1 MVGLVEGEGV
11 GPSEGV
17 CIPMI
22 LPLVGPLQFPAEII
36 GHVSLGMEGIN
47 ILSQAASAATEAAS
61 DPGRLAHPMVRAWF
75 AAAAAQYAPKLA
87 VEVMSKQSI
96 VSSLTCKDPTDPP
109 ESTVSFANPLMMDF
123 WRVMEATLAFRYQ
136 LDALFGHPKASKTAS
151 SFYKCCTMNTTYWEL
166 YHKHNILG
174 QRPFEMG
181 FKVLLLRLPV
191 AVGKRGTPT
200 FRDLMP
206 FWNLEANH
214 CPTFLRDYKVEFVN
228 FTEAIERTRRGCQ

>member
-22 LPLVGPLQFPAEII
+22 LPLVGPLQFPAGII

-75 AAAAAQYAPKLA
+75 AAAAARYAPKMA

-96 VSSLTCKDPTDPP
+96 VSSLTCEDPTDPP

-123 WRVMEATLAFRYQ
+123 
-136 LDALFGHPKASKTAS
+136 
-151 SFYKCCTMNTTYWEL
+151 WEL